1 VLPAVALI
9 HIPHHRNVE
18 GEGKRSEE
26 EEEEE
31 EEEDDDDK
39 IKLLGES
46 SEECICI

>member
-31 EEEDDDDK
+31 GEEDDDDPGMHRLHAE
-39 IKLLGES
+39 IL
-46 SEECICI
+46 